1 MNDFG
6 SVIRVLGL
14 QSEPEEVVVYCHTL
28 INKWKYAEKLNA
40 IDFINHCC
48 EQCDVT
54 VDEYNNSDKIYT
66 QFRLKA
72 NEIVA
77 AMKMLVLKELH
88 QTEYYTD
95 PNTGK
100 RVLVHDVLNNLLIVI
115 GNAMNSILSLNLG
128 MTAMNPYFDS
138 SVPMDERLDRIENLP
153 NPKMQDNEILI
164 RWMLGCMQHH
174 GYRKFGTLVFSKVF
188 NDKGQFTHAWECKDE
203 ISSLVN
209 KVVSKEQN
217 ATIWR
222 ILNAKANNK
231 FITNYLETCDEIEFP
246 ELVRDRSI
254 FSFKNG
260 LYKANEHKF
269 YPYDTST
276 IPEDVVAAKYFPL
289 DFEYHENTKD
299 WYNDIK
305 TPAFQSILEPQF
317 KDEEEYH
324 DIAKVAY
331 ILIGR
336 MLYNL
341 GEKDDWQVMAF
352 FKGMAQTGKSTIL
365 KTIVKQCYEASDV
378 GILSNECAEN
388 FPIENLFDK
397 KIFIALDIDN
407 KFRLP
412 QMTFQSM
419 VSGED
424 VSVMRKHKTP
434 MDIEWSVP
442 GAMSGNELFG
452 YSDNGGSIGRRIVL
466 FEFMKTI
473 SSKQLDSN
481 LTQKLKEEFP
491 IILQKCNV
499 AYLEASSTWSKTNIW
514 KHLPSYFIKNRAYL
528 LEQTNSMLEFLTSDQ
543 IAPDLQGFVGKDEFI
558 QEYMS
563 YCKEHALKHKRFS
576 KDTYSSPFAIMG
588 SKYNIPVSIVRNPII
603 NGIKRKGQ
611 YITGIRL
618 NTFSNDALDEA
629 DPDEITM

>member
-1 MNDFG
+1 MVNGNSRFLMGDF
-6 SVIRVLGL
+6 
-14 QSEPEEVVVYCHTL
+14 T
-28 INKWKYAEKLNA
+28 
-40 IDFINHCC
+40 
-48 EQCDVT
+48 VT
-54 VDEYNNSDKIYT
+54 HN
-66 QFRLKA
+66 
-72 NEIVA
+72 
-77 AMKMLVLKELH
+77 
-88 QTEYYTD
+88 
-95 PNTGK
+95 
-100 RVLVHDVLNNLLIVI
+100 
-115 GNAMNSILSLNLG
+115 
-128 MTAMNPYFDS
+128 
-138 SVPMDERLDRIENLP
+138 
-153 NPKMQDNEILI
+153 
-164 RWMLGCMQHH
+164 
-174 GYRKFGTLVFSKVF
+174 
-188 NDKGQFTHAWECKDE
+188 
-203 ISSLVN
+203 
-209 KVVSKEQN
+209 
-217 ATIWR
+217 
-222 ILNAKANNK
+222 
-231 FITNYLETCDEIEFP
+231 
-246 ELVRDRSI
+246 
-254 FSFKNG
+254 
-260 LYKANEHKF
+260 
-269 YPYDTST
+269 
-276 IPEDVVAAKYFPL
+276 
-289 DFEYHENTKD
+289 
-299 WYNDIK
+299 
-305 TPAFQSILEPQF
+305 
-317 KDEEEYH
+317 
-324 DIAKVAY
+324 
-331 ILIGR
+331 
-336 MLYNL
+336 
-341 GEKDDWQVMAF
+341 
-352 FKGMAQTGKSTIL
+352 STIL
-365 KTIVKQCYEASDV
+365 KTIVKQFYEVSDV

-388 FPIENLFDK
+388 FPIENLYDK
-397 KIFIALDIDN
+397 KVFIALDIDN